1 MYLLLE
7 FNDSILLLVHQ
18 TIDCSNTTLMSV
30 YLHRTQCHLISVHH
44 SWGYYLGR
52 FFWGVRYH
60 FFSKRS
66 LFVIIYVCIADICK
80 QTTFYNTTSLFFA
93 FINFLPWWYR
103 KVICLGNTKSKKN
116 LSPTFFYYLT
126 RKYIWQSAA
135 CDNTNIRTT
144 LNSEKLITLVI

>member
-1 MYLLLE
+1 MYVLL
-7 FNDSILLLVHQ
+7 
-18 TIDCSNTTLMSV
+18 
-30 YLHRTQCHLISVHH
+30 
-44 SWGYYLGR
+44 
-52 FFWGVRYH
+52 
-60 FFSKRS
+60 
-66 LFVIIYVCIADICK
+66 ICK

-103 KVICLGNTKSKKN
+103 KVICLGNTSSKKN

>member
-44 SWGYYLGR
+44 SLGYYLGR

-60 FFSKRS
+60 FFSKQS

-80 QTTFYNTTSLFFA
+80 QTTFYITTSLFFCIYSI
-93 FINFLPWWYR
+93 F
-103 KVICLGNTKSKKN
+103 CLGGIVKLSVLETQHQRKIYHRLFLLFNKKIHLAISCVWQHN
-116 LSPTFFYYLT
+116 YSYY
-126 RKYIWQSAA
+126 I
-135 CDNTNIRTT
+135 
-144 LNSEKLITLVI
+144 